1 MRKSKQFPGLPVV
14 SLAEGKQ
21 IGTVKDLV
29 INPAARAVAALI
41 IETGAWRREQRFIPY
56 QRIHSVGDDAI
67 TIHRS
72 SNVEKGTS
80 LPEIMQLLKERVTLT
95 GSRLLTPGGQV
106 LGRVEEY
113 YVDVKTGQIVGLE
126 ISGGQLGS
134 LLRGRA
140 FLDSNLVETIGPRLI
155 ICREEARESMIKID
169 GGLAENLQQWRESG
183 GRLWESTR
191 QASSRLGSSLEKSL
205 EKARRLYPARKAPDP
220 PAETPAES
228 PAPEN
233 TCPCPACAEPDA
245 THGTSTDLP
254 QPGAPEVTQV
264 GGEAAAREP
273 LAAPVQNTE
282 ADIAPVKTLPAGTG
296 SPPSPPDEDTKPAP

>member
-14 SLAEGKQ
+14 SLAEGRQ

-41 IETGAWRREQRFIPY
+41 IETGAWRKEQRFIPY

-126 ISGGQLGS
+126 ISGGQLGG
-134 LLRGRA
+134 LLKGRA

-155 ICREEARESMIKID
+155 ICREEARENMIKID
-169 GGLAENLQQWRESG
+169 GGLAENLQQWRERG
-183 GRLWESTR
+183 DRLWESTR

-205 EKARRLYPARKAPDP
+205 EKARRLYPQRKAQ
-220 PAETPAES
+220 TGQAES
-228 PAPEN
+228 NSPEN
-233 TCPCPACAEPDA
+233 TCHCPACAQPDA
-245 THGTSTDLP
+245 AHRQSPATPHPLEPETINAVEEATVAKEPSP
-254 QPGAPEVTQV
+254 APDQ
-264 GGEAAAREP
+264 AIK
-273 LAAPVQNTE
+273 
-282 ADIAPVKTLPAGTG
+282 ADIAPVTTTHTG
-296 SPPSPPDEDTKPAP
+296 PDKPPSPNNIDTKPAP

>member
-14 SLAEGKQ
+14 SLAEGRQ

-29 INPAARAVAALI
+29 INPSTRAVAALI
-41 IETGAWRREQRFIPY
+41 IETGAWRKEQRFIPY

-113 YVDVKTGQIVGLE
+113 YVDVKSGQIVGLE

-134 LLRGRA
+134 LLKGRA

-155 ICREEARESMIKID
+155 ICREEARENMIKID

-205 EKARRLYPARKAPDP
+205 EKARRLYPQRKTSDP

-233 TCPCPACAEPDA
+233 TCHCPDCAHPDA
-245 THGTSTDLP
+245 AHEQS
-254 QPGAPEVTQV
+254 
-264 GGEAAAREP
+264 
-273 LAAPVQNTE
+273 PVQPPPPGTE
-282 ADIAPVKTLPAGTG
+282 VIHSATEKPAEKM
-296 SPPSPPDEDTKPAP
+296 PSPEAEQTGPATTDTTAPAPPGNPSASSANGEKPAH